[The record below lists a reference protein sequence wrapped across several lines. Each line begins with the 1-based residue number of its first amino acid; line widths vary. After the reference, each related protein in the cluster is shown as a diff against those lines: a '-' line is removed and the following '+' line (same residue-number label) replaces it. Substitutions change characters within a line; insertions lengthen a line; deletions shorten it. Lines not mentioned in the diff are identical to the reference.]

1 MPSSA
6 RPYES
11 YRSFLHAQ
19 ANRRPDGAAG
29 DCQKTIKRSPA
40 IEQRG
45 KSERGKKPLSRSIK
59 QFSELFKFRKLDR
72 SAGRKDFFDTLPP
85 PRWGGGSLVVYFFSP
100 NSSANAA
107 NFGIARSSRSSGTQ

>member
-19 ANRRPDGAAG
+19 ANRRPD
-29 DCQKTIKRSPA
+29 
-40 IEQRG
+40 
-45 KSERGKKPLSRSIK
+45 
-59 QFSELFKFRKLDR
+59 
-72 SAGRKDFFDTLPP
+72 
-85 PRWGGGSLVVYFFSP
+85 GGGSLVVYFFSP

>member
-11 YRSFLHAQ
+11 YPSFLHAQ
-19 ANRRPDGAAG
+19 A
-29 DCQKTIKRSPA
+29 T
-40 IEQRG
+40 
-45 KSERGKKPLSRSIK
+45 
-59 QFSELFKFRKLDR
+59 
-72 SAGRKDFFDTLPP
+72 
-85 PRWGGGSLVVYFFSP
+85 RWGGGSLVVYFFSP